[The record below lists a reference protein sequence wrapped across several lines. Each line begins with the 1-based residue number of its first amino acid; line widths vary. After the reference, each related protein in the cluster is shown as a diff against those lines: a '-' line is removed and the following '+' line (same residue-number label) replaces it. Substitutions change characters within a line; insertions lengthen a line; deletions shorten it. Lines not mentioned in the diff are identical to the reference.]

1 MNIWNFMYNFLKHIN
16 VYFSAIRGYPLMQDN
31 VPEIIKDLLNCDFSK
46 IPQTILKDDFMLRT
60 KHGVEFYSCI
70 KRNITSHH
78 FNTCLETLTDHCKNS
93 KIRSTKTIRMT
104 LEMADK
110 ILTLLPD
117 LKIIYLVRD
126 PRAVIQSRISL
137 NLVDDQ
143 HVEEESSELCDRME
157 NDVELIEQSRN
168 KNRIK
173 IVQYEHFAKN
183 SVAIANDI
191 FKFIDYEIDPDVLQ
205 WIKANSVRS
214 VDRNPFSTSRN
225 SAKSIDK
232 WISKISTTTAK
243 QIDKV
248 CDKLYNRYGYKR
260 FNEI

>member
-1 MNIWNFMYNFLKHIN
+1 MCTNSIH
-16 VYFSAIRGYPLMQDN
+16 VSFSAIKGYPFMQDN
-31 VPEIIKDLLNCDFSK
+31 VPEIIKDLFNCDFSK

-70 KRNITSHH
+70 KRKTTSRHH
-78 FNTCLETLTDHCKNS
+78 FNACLETLTNHCTNS
-93 KIRSTKTIRMT
+93 QIRSTKTIRMT
-104 LEMADK
+104 LKMADK

-143 HVEEESSELCDRME
+143 KVAEESSELCDRME
-157 NDVELIEQSRN
+157 KDAELIEQSRN
-168 KNRIK
+168 KNRIQ
-173 IVQYEHFAKN
+173 IVRYEHFAKN
-183 SVAIANDI
+183 AVSIAKDI
-191 FKFIDYEIDPDVLQ
+191 FKFLDYEIDPDVLQ

-214 VDRNPFSTSRN
+214 IDRNPFSTSRN
-225 SAKSIDK
+225 SARSINK
-232 WISKISTTTAK
+232 WISKISSETAK

-248 CDKLYNRYGYKR
+248 CDKLYNKYGYKS
-260 FNEI
+260 FDEI